1 MSRYQMHEFLASIS
15 GECSVTVFDA
25 LGLKEMIKLA
35 LDRTQSWEKK
45 KCALRAPLILTLI
58 LSMALNRHLSIY
70 DVFKKIVR
78 GLRIRVGKRHISLQS
93 VTEEAVY
100 HARVRLGVE
109 PVKVLFELT
118 TDKIDSN
125 YWFHGLRT
133 NAIDGFF
140 LTTPDTE
147 DNESFFTKPVCPS
160 GEAAFPQLKGVALV
174 DTENRGMRALVV
186 GPYYMGEQGAAEELL
201 KNLGRG
207 DFLVI
212 DRGLPSYSL
221 FTKCNVADVRFMAR
235 ISSNWA
241 PEPIKRLGPG
251 DQLVE
256 IHDYVPATPEECRQW
271 NQKNKRV
278 DMRVRMIEY
287 TFKSTG
293 ETIRLL
299 TDLLDPKDFPAME
312 LAMFYHERWEIE
324 LVYDEFKTHLE
335 TVLHGSTR
343 TIFRSK
349 TPDGVL
355 QEVYGMAAVYN
366 MIRITMAQAARR
378 VHVSPDEI
386 SFVGTLNQ
394 LRDAELEFEAAEP
407 TAIPML
413 RRQLLR
419 DIAEDRV
426 DRPRRKRVNPRVVKT
441 PLSKFPRK
449 KARHQ
454 GKYFDAEA
462 EFQLVD
468 RTPERSAA

>member
-1 MSRYQMHEFLASIS
+1 MHEFLATVSD
-15 GECSVTVFDA
+15 ECSLTVFDA
-25 LGLKEMIKLA
+25 IGLKEMIKLA

-45 KCALRAPLILTLI
+45 KCALRAPLMMTLI

-78 GLRIRVGKRHISLQS
+78 GLRMRARRRGVSLQS

-100 HARVRLGVE
+100 HARVRLGIE

-118 TDKIDSN
+118 AEKIDSN

-147 DNESFFTKPVCPS
+147 ANEEFFHKPECPN

-186 GPYYMGEQGAAEELL
+186 GPYYMAEQGAAEELL
-201 KNLGRG
+201 KHLGTG

-212 DRGLPSYSL
+212 DRGLPSYGL
-221 FTKCNVADVRFMAR
+221 FSQCNAADVRFMAR
-235 ISSNWA
+235 IPSGWY
-241 PEPIKRLGPG
+241 PEPEKKLGPG
-251 DQLVE
+251 DQLVR
-256 IHDYVPATPEECRQW
+256 IHALVPAKPEECRQW
-271 NQKNKRV
+271 NQKNKTEY
-278 DMRVRMIEY
+278 MTVRMIEY

-299 TDLLDPKDFPAME
+299 TDLLDPKEFPAIE

-378 VHVSPDEI
+378 VQVSPDEI

-394 LRDAELEFEAAEP
+394 LRDAELEFAAADSA
-407 TAIPML
+407 AIPLL

-419 DIAEDRV
+419 DIGEDRV

-454 GKYFDAEA
+454 GMYFDAAA
-462 EFQLVD
+462 ELVLVD
-468 RTPERSAA
+468 SDPERFAA